1 VIMFYYFFFAE
12 LNEKAEIFN
21 INVET
26 MKQENSDLVKQISDK
41 LSIIQNLSTQME
53 KMELEKVS
61 LNYFEYIGTS

>member
-1 VIMFYYFFFAE
+1 VIIIFFFAE
-12 LNEKAEIFN
+12 LNEKDEIFN

>member
-1 VIMFYYFFFAE
+1 
-12 LNEKAEIFN
+12 LNEKDEIFN